1 MTPPRGS
8 GGGGSPRKPSAGGVR
23 PGDGRPGTR
32 QVSKGRGAPKEKPP
46 TARDFRAARL
56 ANKAEERARPAKPA
70 AAAPEQGTGTGA
82 RKGAPKGPAKG
93 PAKGPVRSGTPAGKP
108 KPRRGHAEPS
118 GRAGG
123 TIKAREEGP
132 MRVQRAL
139 ARAGVVSRRGA
150 DQAVADGRVM
160 INGQV
165 AQIGQTVDPSRDVI
179 TLDGHTISTHITAH
193 RWIVL
198 HKPAA
203 VMTTRRDPQQ
213 RTTVFD
219 LVDDVPGLVYVGRL
233 DFMTEGVLLL
243 TTDGA
248 AAHALTHPSREIE
261 RTYVATVRGD
271 ATAAVREARNG
282 VELEDGIVV
291 PRDVQA
297 HPLGNRRWAFE
308 ITITEGKT
316 HEVRRICDALGLE
329 VERLVRTSFGPVRLG
344 QLESGEARALTP
356 AERTVLDAL
365 IGIE

>member
-1 MTPPRGS
+1 MTPPRRS
-8 GGGGSPRKPSAGGVR
+8 GGGGAPRKPSGATR

-32 QVSKGRGAPKEKPP
+32 PVSKGRGAPKEKPP

-56 ANKAEERARPAKPA
+56 ANKADERARPAKPA
-70 AAAPEQGTGTGA
+70 AAAP
-82 RKGAPKGPAKG
+82 APAKAPAKG
-93 PAKGPVRSGTPAGKP
+93 AAKGTAKSAARP
-108 KPRRGHAEPS
+108 KPGRGGNVAS

-123 TIKAREEGP
+123 SIKAREEGP

-150 DQAVADGRVM
+150 DQAVADGRVLV
-160 INGQV
+160 NGTV
-165 AQIGQTVDPSRDVI
+165 ALVGQTVDPARDVI

-203 VMTTRRDPQQ
+203 VMTTRRDPQL

-261 RTYVATVRGD
+261 RTYAATVRGD
-271 ATAAVREARNG
+271 AAAAVREARNG

-365 IGIE
+365 IGLE